1 MPIRPTSNV
10 QVNTN
15 LHAHGHGH
23 DNPQILLKY
32 PHIVVAG
39 SPRNSQSPIV
49 SGNKIPIRFNSVSPP
64 PKNERILS

>member
-10 QVNTN
+10 QVDTN
-15 LHAHGHGH
+15 LHAHGH
-23 DNPQILLKY
+23 DNPHILLKY

-64 PKNERILS
+64 PKSDRILS

>member
-15 LHAHGHGH
+15 LHAHGH

-64 PKNERILS
+64 QKNERILS